1 MNIKEK
7 IITCFMDNKE
17 GIILFGY
24 GVITAACGY
33 VIGQTIG
40 ESQGVARASRYY
52 TQMAIMANR
61 GR

>member
-7 IITCFMDNKE
+7 ITTCFMDNKE

-24 GVITAACGY
+24 GVIMAACGY
-33 VIGQTIG
+33 IIGQTIG
-40 ESQGVARASRYY
+40 ESHGVSRASRYY

>member
-24 GVITAACGY
+24 GVVMAACGY
-33 VIGQTIG
+33 IIGQTIG
-40 ESQGVARASRYY
+40 ESNGVSRASRYY